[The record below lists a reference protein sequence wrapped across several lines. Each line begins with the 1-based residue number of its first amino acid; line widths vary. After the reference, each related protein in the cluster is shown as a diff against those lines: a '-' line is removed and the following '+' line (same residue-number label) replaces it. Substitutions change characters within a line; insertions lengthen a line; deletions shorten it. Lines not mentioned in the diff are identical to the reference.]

1 VVEENLARADAIR
14 DAARG
19 GGNPIS
25 RIMTETEVA
34 KAGVPREAFKAWATA
49 DQKAVLD
56 VIADTIAKEHGG
68 RPRNLAYFPHISD
81 APNAGKYATFF
92 GSVWDSLRK
101 KTRAPNFSRA
111 FTGSQNY
118 SRNVEQAWA
127 VRNAEHAKFI
137 ADRRVVAGLMKDAL
151 PWDGSPSGLLP
162 GHHVF
167 APGPAMTLRKMSMEL
182 ADDAL
187 NIIVKKE
194 PLIGMGILDNPEV
207 INFLSQKLAE
217 QTENLARFGK
227 VRLEG
232 PAISEGLYQI
242 PSSMVRKLQKSIGS
256 NMSPTLKLFWDS
268 PMNFWRTTVLA
279 LSPRWIIYNMLG
291 NTVLNT
297 LAGVGPRSYMNLVKY
312 GTKVLPDEVRMGF
325 MATEGRVAHLGAAV
339 DESVAGQALQLY
351 RDSKFHRGLTWLP
364 SKVAEI
370 NSQIETFFRG
380 ANYMS
385 EAVKQAKMEL
395 VREGVGTFHMTADLM
410 RAKLAEIA
418 RNPVKTAAI
427 MQKVNDFL
435 FDYGNMNGFERSVI
449 RRFIVPFWS
458 WNKNIIRLTVW
469 TLPFKYPGRTA
480 LLRGLATMGYDQLM
494 DSYRQNGIDPNTVP
508 EWFRG
513 NIPTELQPDG
523 SVLFWNP
530 RGANPFMTLTQT
542 ALSMLSPPIKIALER
557 MLGEDLFTGRKFTD
571 PTVIDSGRGQVRYNP
586 QTGQFREAKVKPPL
600 LSHLLRQFPQYDLL
614 RKTFTPYREYDTGTL
629 LHPQPL
635 PGARRVRLSDK
646 LWGYSGVPHGEYTP
660 PEPGANDQQ
669 RRRQLSLMYKQLS
682 AQNRND

>member
-1 VVEENLARADAIR
+1 
-14 DAARG
+14 
-19 GGNPIS
+19 
-25 RIMTETEVA
+25 M
-34 KAGVPREAFKAWATA
+34 
-49 DQKAVLD
+49 
-56 VIADTIAKEHGG
+56 
-68 RPRNLAYFPHISD
+68 
-81 APNAGKYATFF
+81 
-92 GSVWDSLRK
+92 
-101 KTRAPNFSRA
+101 
-111 FTGSQNY
+111 
-118 SRNVEQAWA
+118 
-127 VRNAEHAKFI
+127 
-137 ADRRVVAGLMKDAL
+137 M
-151 PWDGSPSGLLP
+151 
-162 GHHVF
+162 
-167 APGPAMTLRKMSMEL
+167 
-182 ADDAL
+182 
-187 NIIVKKE
+187 
-194 PLIGMGILDNPEV
+194 
-207 INFLSQKLAE
+207 
-217 QTENLARFGK
+217 
-227 VRLEG
+227 
-232 PAISEGLYQI
+232 
-242 PSSMVRKLQKSIGS
+242 
-256 NMSPTLKLFWDS
+256 
-268 PMNFWRTTVLA
+268 
-279 LSPRWIIYNMLG
+279 
-291 NTVLNT
+291 
-297 LAGVGPRSYMNLVKY
+297 
-312 GTKVLPDEVRMGF
+312 
-325 MATEGRVAHLGAAV
+325 
-339 DESVAGQALQLY
+339 
-351 RDSKFHRGLTWLP
+351 RDSKVYRMVTWLP
-364 SKVAEI
+364 QKSGAI
-370 NSQIETFFRG
+370 NSKIETFFRG

-385 EAVKQAKMEL
+385 GAVKQAKMEL

-410 RAKLAEIA
+410 QAKLAEIA

-427 MQKVNDFL
+427 MEKVNDFL
-435 FDYGNMNGFERSVI
+435 FDYGNMSGFERSVI